1 MADLVLTLIGPDRP
15 GIVESVAGPV
25 AAHGGSWLESRMAQ
39 LAGQF
44 AGILRVEVPDARAAE
59 LIQALRALE
68 AKGLRLVVE
77 STPRAPEARER
88 RPLELDLVGLDRPG
102 IVREIARALADHG
115 VNIEELTT
123 DRVDAP
129 MSGEK
134 LFRTRAHLTVP
145 RGTDA
150 AKLQATLEKVAA
162 DLSVELTLAEPS
174 GSK

>member
-15 GIVESVAGPV
+15 GIVEAVAEPV

-44 AGILRVEVPDARAAE
+44 AGILRVEVPDDRAAA
-59 LIQALRALE
+59 LIQALRGLE

-77 STPRAPEARER
+77 TTPRAPEPRER
-88 RPLELDLVGLDRPG
+88 RPLDLDLVGLDRPG
-102 IVREIARALADHG
+102 IVKEIARALADHG

-134 LFRTRAHLTVP
+134 LFRTRARLTVP
-145 RGTDA
+145 RATDA
-150 AKLQATLEKVAA
+150 AKLRGTLEKVAS
-162 DLSVELTLAEPS
+162 DLSVELTLAEPEHR
-174 GSK
+174 

>member
-15 GIVESVAGPV
+15 GLVEAVAEPV

-44 AGILRVEVPDARAAE
+44 AGIRRVVVPDDRAAA
-59 LIQALRALE
+59 LVAALRALE
-68 AKGLRLVVE
+68 SKGLRLVVE

-102 IVREIARALADHG
+102 IVKEIARALADHG
-115 VNIEELTT
+115 VNIEELVT

-134 LFRTRAHLTVP
+134 LFRTRAQLTVP

-150 AKLQATLEKVAA
+150 ARLRAALEKVAS
-162 DLSVELTLAEPS
+162 DLSVEVTLAEPDR
-174 GSK
+174 K